1 MLYVVLPA
9 YNEEEALALLL
20 PRIRQV
26 MERHRL
32 VGQVVV
38 VDDGSTDRT
47 AGVAESAGGDK
58 VIRHARNMGLGA
70 ALRTGLRY
78 ATQISQ
84 PGDIIVTMDADNTH
98 NPALI
103 PRMIQRIDEG
113 FDILIASRFRSG
125 ARVVGVSFFRQFL
138 SQAGGW
144 VYRLL
149 LPIRGV
155 RDYTSGY
162 RAYRAAVL
170 QMAFERWGER
180 FISETGF
187 AAVADILLKLRLL
200 DNVLMTEL
208 PFILRYDRKP
218 GASKMK
224 VGASIVT
231 SLQLAFRRAMGR
243 LD

>member
-26 MERHRL
+26 MERHWL
-32 VGQVVV
+32 AGLIVV

-47 AGVAESAGGDK
+47 AEVAESAGGDR
-58 VIRHARNMGLGA
+58 VIRHSQNMGLGA
-70 ALRTGLRY
+70 ALRTGLSHV
-78 ATQISQ
+78 TQIGQ
-84 PGDIIVTMDADNTH
+84 PDDIIVTMDADNTH
-98 NPALI
+98 NPALV
-103 PRMIQRIDEG
+103 PRMLQRLDEG
-113 FDILIASRFRSG
+113 YGVVIASRFRPG
-125 ARVVGVSFFRQFL
+125 ARVVGVSFSRQFL
-138 SQAGGW
+138 SRVGGW

-162 RAYRAAVL
+162 RAYRAVVL
-170 QMAFERWGER
+170 QAAFERWGDR
-180 FISETGF
+180 FFSEMGF
-187 AAVADILLKLRLL
+187 AAVADILLKLRLF
-200 DNVLMTEL
+200 DDVLMTEL
-208 PFILRYDRKP
+208 PFTLRYDRKP

-231 SLQLAFRRAMGR
+231 SLRLAFRRVMGR